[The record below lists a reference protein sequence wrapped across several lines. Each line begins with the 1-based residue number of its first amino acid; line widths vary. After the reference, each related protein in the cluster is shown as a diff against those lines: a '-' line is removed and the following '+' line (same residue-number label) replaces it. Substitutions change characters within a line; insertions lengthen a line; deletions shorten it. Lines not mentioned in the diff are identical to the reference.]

1 MIEYTGT
8 FSTSKSIEL
17 WFLNILIFNVFSKYD
32 EALEILMHNDSCDI
46 RKHTVQSVGIEYL
59 DFLLGKEMYDEAG
72 RLGLKI
78 FGKNPSLWEDQIYKF
93 ARVHQL
99 R

>member
-1 MIEYTGT
+1 MQ
-8 FSTSKSIEL
+8 
-17 WFLNILIFNVFSKYD
+17 
-32 EALEILMHNDSCDI
+32 NDSHGI
-46 RKHTVQSVGIEYL
+46 RRHTVQSVGIEYL
-59 DFLLGKEMYDEAG
+59 DFLLSRKMFDKAG

-93 ARVHQL
+93 ASVKQL